1 MLSIDKNQVMIEH
14 FKEITLVTS
23 SCIKINMKSYSIA
36 IEGKEL
42 HVLALGKDE
51 VLLEGT
57 LQNLAFVY
65 EK

>member
-23 SCIKINMKSYSIA
+23 SCIKINMKSYSLM
-36 IEGKEL
+36 IEGKDL

-51 VLLEGT
+51 FLVEGT

>member
-51 VLLEGT
+51 ILLEGT